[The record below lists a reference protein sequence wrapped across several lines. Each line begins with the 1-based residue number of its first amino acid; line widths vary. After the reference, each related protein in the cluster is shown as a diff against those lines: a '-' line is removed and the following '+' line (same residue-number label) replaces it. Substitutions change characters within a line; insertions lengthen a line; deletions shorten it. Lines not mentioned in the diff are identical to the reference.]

1 MSISRVAKLLI
12 LDELRCGGVGRW
24 VGKLMGVS
32 GVVSRLNEAS
42 LISPSCSKVT
52 GLHPKRGSSLNVHI
66 KN

>member
-12 LDELRCGGVGRW
+12 LDELRGRW